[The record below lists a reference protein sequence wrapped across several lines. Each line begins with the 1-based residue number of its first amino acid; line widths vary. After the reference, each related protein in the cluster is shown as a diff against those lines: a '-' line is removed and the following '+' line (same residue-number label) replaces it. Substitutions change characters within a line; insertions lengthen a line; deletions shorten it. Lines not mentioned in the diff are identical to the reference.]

1 MENTSRRTPGSA
13 CVELCRG
20 GIAVV
25 DRHRV
30 RSAVA
35 NGRRSLWIPERATTS
50 PPAVSGEAAQHKPAL
65 EARARRLVPLLIA
78 GLGACVGALPDDE
91 MGSRADGGPPVDSGT
106 VDGVSARWGR
116 LASPSHDGDRIVAT
130 LFFSGEA
137 RDGSKRYEYESASN
151 MELYTESPADPRQL
165 HWSSEPATR
174 HMVLDSMVETGVN
187 VVHLS
192 SWGPRGSPS
201 WAQWAP
207 MQTSTYSH
215 DEFFSAVGNRPLLV
229 VPFLESTP
237 EWRFRSDFPG
247 TAADPSP
254 GLVLCLIDLVNRILL
269 SPIDTSWPDK
279 WALVYDRKGE
289 ARRAVAIIQ
298 ASSDSDIDDQTY
310 VDGLDRVADAVEEA
324 TGVKIGFFID
334 PMPPNTTAKGL
345 FFPTAERTA
354 EPMARSDSLLGVSPF
369 LPEVWKKFGQDP
381 NDGNR
386 LEWKRR
392 FIEAWANTKVPT
404 LVDVSPGYDA
414 SLVFPDS
421 ERFGLTQFWLD
432 TLRAQVVEF
441 GQDGIVLNSWNGY
454 TEAMSMIPTV
464 ERGDEV
470 YRWAADLTALFAP
483 E

>member
-20 GIAVV
+20 GNAVV

-35 NGRRSLWIPERATTS
+35 NGRRSLRIPERARTS

-65 EARARRLVPLLIA
+65 EHRARWLAPVLIA
-78 GLGACVGALPDDE
+78 ALGACVGALPDE
-91 MGSRADGGPPVDSGT
+91 GNGSGADGGPPDDGGT
-106 VDGVSARWGR
+106 GGISARWGR
-116 LASPSHDGDRIVAT
+116 LATPSHDGDRIIAT
-130 LFFSGEA
+130 LFFAGEA
-137 RDGSKRYEYESASN
+137 RDGSKRYEYETASN
-151 MELYTESPADPRQL
+151 MELYTESPADLRQL

-174 HMVLDSMVETGVN
+174 HMVLDSMLETGVN

-215 DEFFSAVGNRPLLV
+215 DEFFSAIGSRPILV

-247 TAADPSP
+247 TPADPSP
-254 GLVLCLIDLVNRILL
+254 GLVLCLVDLVNRILL
-269 SPIDTSWPDK
+269 SPTDPTWPDK
-279 WALVYDRKGE
+279 WALVYDRRGE
-289 ARRAVAIIQ
+289 KRRAVAIIQ
-298 ASSDSDIDDQTY
+298 ASSDSDIDDETY
-310 VDGLDRVADAVEEA
+310 VEGLDRVADAVEEA

-334 PMPPNTTAKGL
+334 PMPANTTAKGV

-354 EPMARSDSLLGVSPF
+354 GPIERSDSLLGVSPF
-369 LPEVWKKFGQDP
+369 LPEVWKKFGDDP
-381 NDGNR
+381 NDSTR
-386 LEWKRR
+386 LEWKRQ
-392 FIEAWANTKVPT
+392 FIEAWALSKVPT

-414 SLVFPDS
+414 SLVFPGS
-421 ERFGLTQFWLD
+421 ETFGLTSFWLD
-432 TLRAQVVEF
+432 TLRAQVVQL

-470 YRWAADLTALFAP
+470 YRWARDLTALAASQ
-483 E
+483 